1 MSPHSRPFVFLD
13 PHGKRWP
20 RLRRTVFVLGILLFL
35 AVVWFVGA
43 IAVKPDLRLPKNVR
57 TAKGQLKALVRH
69 APAHAA
75 QNPVKAT
82 WQKFFPAS
90 PEEKQRLAKQREQ
103 VHPRVPKTV
112 MEIQLG
118 FYENWDA

>member
-1 MSPHSRPFVFLD
+1 
-13 PHGKRWP
+13 
-20 RLRRTVFVLGILLFL
+20 
-35 AVVWFVGA
+35 
-43 IAVKPDLRLPKNVR
+43 LPKNVR

-69 APAHAA
+69 APAPAA

-90 PEEKQRLAKQREQ
+90 QAEKQRLAKQREQ

-112 MEIQLG
+112 MEVQLG
-118 FYENWDA
+118 FYENWDTNSYDSLVRHADQLTHICPTWMSVIDGEGT